1 MSRQYYNKK
10 TGRAK
15 KKSKDNAEFF
25 GEWIGEF
32 FDLLFRFIGDTC
44 YFFWSIFGYSKS
56 EYRAV
61 THKKL
66 FDMLFDAGA
75 RGEYLIYR
83 HLRSLQGEKRWLF
96 NVYLPRE
103 DGRTTEVDVILFHES
118 GVYVFESKNYSG
130 WIFGTETEKVWTQSI
145 KHDGY
150 ARNKK
155 YHFLNPIMQ
164 NQLHIRVLKEHLP
177 MLPEQALH
185 SIVLFGSRCRLKK
198 INLTSGKHTVITRN
212 SLTRKIGSCSCA
224 KRLKHDE
231 IEQMYQLLY
240 PMSQVSDEV
249 RQKHVADINR
259 ELKAYKAA
267 EFQPHGASESAP
279 FMPPSRP
286 APAREQK
293 APPVNSAPSPTNE
306 RRNPLAP
313 PAPPKTTPAESSSE
327 ESAAPLCPRCGQPL
341 VLRQAK
347 KGANAGNS
355 FWGCSAFPK
364 CRYTKQESK

>member
-1 MSRQYYNKK
+1 MGKQYYD
-10 TGRAK
+10 RK
-15 KKSKDNAEFF
+15 KKDKDATDALLKEVD
-25 GEWIGEF
+25 GF
-32 FDLLFRFIGDTC
+32 FDMLGRFIADTC

-56 EYRAV
+56 EYRAI

-103 DGRTTEVDVILFHES
+103 DGKTTEVDVILFHES

-130 WIFGTETEKVWTQSI
+130 WIFGTETQKVWTQSI
-145 KHDGY
+145 KHDGSS
-150 ARNKK
+150 RNKK

-177 MLPEQALH
+177 MLSDQALQ
-185 SIVLFGSRCRLKK
+185 SIVLFGSRCKLKK
-198 INLTSGKHTVITRN
+198 INLTTGKHDVITRN
-212 SLTRKIGSCSCA
+212 ALTRKMASCSYV
-224 KRLKHDE
+224 KRLKRDE

-240 PMSQVSDEV
+240 PMSQVSEEV
-249 RQKHVADINR
+249 KKKHVADINR
-259 ELKAYKAA
+259 EIKAYKSADHHEWA
-267 EFQPHGASESAP
+267 EQTPKSSVPVPKPAPVPAPKSAP
-279 FMPPSRP
+279 APKPPVLPATP
-286 APAREQK
+286 APT
-293 APPVNSAPSPTNE
+293 NPT
-306 RRNPLAP
+306 PMDKD
-313 PAPPKTTPAESSSE
+313 PANGQE
-327 ESAAPLCPRCGQPL
+327 AAPICPRCGQSL

-364 CRYTKQESK
+364 CRYTKQD